1 MFCLDEKTREKG
13 TAVALG
19 YFDGI
24 HLGHKE
30 VLEKALSQAEEKN
43 LVPVVMLFDI
53 HPRRLISGKIPPM
66 LTSEEQKRE
75 ILTKMGFTVV
85 DFNFREAMNYSPDEF
100 IEKIIIDK
108 LNAKA
113 VSCGFDYHYGKG
125 GKGNSDT
132 MRDALSER
140 GIAFFSAQP
149 VVSDGDIVSSSE
161 IRRLISQGKIE
172 RANTML
178 GDYFSYDFKVE
189 KGDGRGRVIGFPT
202 INQFFPPD
210 FIVPKYGVYM
220 SVTKIDGKSY
230 LSVTNIGTRPTV
242 SDAPMRSETCI
253 LDYSGD
259 LYGKKIQVQLVR
271 YLREEKKF
279 PDIEALTQAIGK
291 DIENARKAYKEVKNN
306 G

>member
-75 ILTKMGFTVV
+75 ILTQMGFTVV

-172 RANTML
+172 RANAML
-178 GDYFSYDFKVE
+178 GNWFSYDFKVE

-202 INQFFPPD
+202 INQFFPQD
-210 FIVPKYGVYM
+210 FIIPKYGVYM